1 MARPSKLPELEALV
15 SERLSDLDEEFE
27 RQPPANRNPT
37 LPLTE
42 DGKVNVR
49 AFTVDV
55 CGLPRSAEQHFFK
68 KPTLA
73 ALVNAAAMRQG
84 VNPIGSRM
92 LSDVA
97 DRGVRD
103 RIARIKGERDDHA
116 RTLAEREA
124 VIERLRRENASLRER
139 LRLVEETGM
148 LMREP
153 LPPC

>member
-27 RQPPANRNPT
+27 RQPSADRRPT

-49 AFTVDV
+49 AFTVNV

-73 ALVNAAAMRQG
+73 ALVNAVAMRQG
-84 VNPIGSRM
+84 VKPIGARM
-92 LSDVA
+92 LSGVV
-97 DRGVRD
+97 DRGVRE
-103 RIARIKGERDDHA
+103 RLAKIKGERDDHA

-139 LRLVEETGM
+139 LRLVEEMGM
-148 LMREP
+148 LLRHP
-153 LPPC
+153 LPQC